1 MATGNT
7 IALTIQTIQARKKEL
22 IQYGAQKAVSTGC
35 LGYPRM
41 DFPGD
46 PVVGSPLANVGDAG
60 LIPWSRRTP
69 HAVESLIPCAT
80 TTEPALESLCSTIRE
95 ATAMRSPCIAT
106 REIPCSAKKIQH
118 SQKTK

>member
-1 MATGNT
+1 
-7 IALTIQTIQARKKEL
+7 
-22 IQYGAQKAVSTGC
+22 
-35 LGYPRM
+35 M

-69 HAVESLIPCAT
+69 HAVESLIPCTT